1 MQLFLNIFI
10 FNLTDDFEY
19 DFTFKIVE
27 IKSGT
32 HDATS
37 SHCIVHCVLRDMSYV
52 WHNDPNKSF
61 TALRTCPRKSWM
73 YVT

>member
-10 FNLTDDFEY
+10 FNLTVDFEY
-19 DFTFKIVE
+19 DCTFKIVE

-37 SHCIVHCVLRDMSYV
+37 SHSIVHCVLRDMSYV
-52 WHNDPNKSF
+52 
-61 TALRTCPRKSWM
+61 
-73 YVT
+73 